1 MDRREPAVSVV
12 VPARDAARTIGA
24 ALDSALHGQDVP
36 LEVIVIDDGSCDGTA
51 ERVSARLPAEPRLR
65 LLRTAG
71 AAGASAA
78 RNLGIEAARGAW
90 IAPLDADDRFAPGRL
105 ARLLSLASEHAAD
118 MVGDDMIL
126 EPHGDMI
133 PKPHGDMIPKPH
145 GDMIPKPHGGG
156 GAGTAFAGTHPPHL
170 GFVDARGFVLNNMF
184 HADAMGWGYM
194 KPLIR
199 RDLLLATGMRY
210 DPAVR
215 IAEDYHFYLDL
226 IRAGARFLYVHE
238 PLYHYALTPGS
249 LSRSLGPRDLEVLA
263 ARTRRDLDRARA
275 SGDAGLVDAFG
286 RRLAG
291 IESLLLY
298 GRFVDALKGL
308 RIAAAVG
315 LGFRFPVLW
324 PLILRYGRE
333 SVAKRLMPAARA

>member
-1 MDRREPAVSVV
+1 MDRQEPAVSVI
-12 VPARDAARTIGA
+12 VPARDAARTIGV
-24 ALDSALHGQDVP
+24 ALESALHGQGVP
-36 LEVIVIDDGSCDGTA
+36 IEVIVVDDGSRDGTA
-51 ERVSARLPAEPRLR
+51 EQVAARLPAEPRLR

-71 AAGASAA
+71 GAGASGA

-105 ARLLSLASEHAAD
+105 ARLLSLASAHGAD

-126 EPHGDMI
+126 EP
-133 PKPHGDMIPKPH
+133 P
-145 GDMIPKPHGGG
+145 G
-156 GAGTAFAGTHPPHL
+156 GAAGATAFARTHPPHL
-170 GFVDARGFVLNNMF
+170 GLVDARSFVLNNMF
-184 HADAMGWGYM
+184 HAADMGWGYM

-199 RDLLLATGMRY
+199 RDLLLATGLRY

-215 IAEDYHFYLDL
+215 IAEDYHLYLDL
-226 IRAGARFLYVHE
+226 IRAGGRFLYVHE
-238 PLYHYALTPGS
+238 PLYRYALTPGS

-263 ARTRRDLDRARA
+263 ARTGRDLDHARA
-275 SGDAGLVDAFG
+275 SGDAGLADAFG

-308 RIAAAVG
+308 RIAAAVR

-333 SVAKRLMPAARA
+333 SVAKRLAPAARA